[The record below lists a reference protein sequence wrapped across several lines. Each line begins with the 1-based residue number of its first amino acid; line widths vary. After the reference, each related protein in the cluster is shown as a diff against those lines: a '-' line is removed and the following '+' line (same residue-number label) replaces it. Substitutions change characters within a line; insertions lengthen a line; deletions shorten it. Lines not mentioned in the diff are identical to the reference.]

1 MSIEIMNL
9 RNTRPSQPWD
19 VKIDRSSVLGNPFP
33 MRNESQ
39 RNAVCDK
46 YAVYL
51 AIEIKKPGKIREE
64 MIRLYRLYKQYRE
77 LRLFC
82 WCAPKRCHAETI
94 RQWLNAENRLV
105 MADLNNIWRQA

>member
-9 RNTRPSQPWD
+9 RNCKPSYPWD
-19 VKIDRSSVLGNPFP
+19 VKVDRSSVLGNPFP

-39 RNAVCDK
+39 RTAVCEK
-46 YAVYL
+46 YAAYL
-51 AIEIKKPGKIREE
+51 AVEIKKPGAFRNE
-64 MIRLYRLYKQYRE
+64 MIRLYRLYQQHGK

-94 RQWLNAENRLV
+94 RTVLLSEK
-105 MADLNNIWRQA
+105 